1 MKTLRVGKFPGRI
14 DEVMVEDNATVA
26 EVLEV
31 AELDAGGYE
40 IQLDGNVVQQDK
52 AIGEGKLL
60 ILAKQVKGA

>member
-52 AIGEGKLL
+52 VVGEGKLL